1 MRAKQLHR
9 REGLWPLLASTLLAI
24 LPVIGTVSSRTAAG
38 QSVAGPPPTPL
49 EVSEDGRKIS
59 VSGEAGPP
67 ATAKLPLPRLTKTA
81 ADKPAAA
88 AVAVAPAETAKPRRP
103 AAVARSGVEFRIGYA
118 WAPEGVL
125 RAVQR
130 LSEVGQG
137 VRDRHPE
144 LQGLAIDAGYRMA
157 LSDRSWVIWRGGLLA
172 PLVPDQNWYS
182 STGSPAPLYTTV
194 GAVAIDLGAD
204 YLYRVPLTDWLGWTL
219 RAGLGMSLIPGS
231 VEQTETLPNCTAA
244 QAAKCPHWQQV
255 GRKEVWIP
263 PVLPSVHAMTGLEW
277 RVTPELAITLQ
288 GGVRTLP
295 YWGGGV
301 AYSF

>member
-1 MRAKQLHR
+1 MRAKQLHKR
-9 REGLWPLLASTLLAI
+9 NGFWPLLAPALLAI
-24 LPVIGTVSSRTAAG
+24 LAQGSLAVRDAEAA
-38 QSVAGPPPTPL
+38 PTPPTPL

-59 VSGEAGPP
+59 VSGEAGPAP
-67 ATAKLPLPRLTKTA
+67 TAKLPLPRLTKTA
-81 ADKPAAA
+81 ADKPPAA
-88 AVAVAPAETAKPRRP
+88 AVAAPVAVAPGPRRP

-125 RAVQR
+125 RAVQN

-157 LSDRSWVIWRGGLLA
+157 LSDRSWVIWRGGVLA
-172 PLVPDQNWYS
+172 PMVPDQNWYAS
-182 STGSPAPLYTTV
+182 SGSPAPLYTTV
-194 GAVAIDLGAD
+194 GAVAIDLAAD
-204 YLYRVPLTDWLGWTL
+204 YLYRVPVTDWLGWTL
-219 RAGLGMSLIPGS
+219 RAGLGMTLLPGS

-244 QAAKCPHWQQV
+244 QAAKCAHWQQV

-263 PVLPSVHAMTGLEW
+263 PILPAINALTGLEL
-277 RVTPELAITLQ
+277 RVTPELALTVE
-288 GGVRTLP
+288 GGLRSLP
-295 YWGGGV
+295 YWGGGL